1 MAVFGA
7 GVAGLT
13 AAHELADRGFSVT
26 VYERKALGG
35 KARSIPVPNSGAVP
49 LPGEHGFY
57 RNVTDT
63 MRRIPFPGN
72 VNGVWDNLTRATSYL
87 HSGLNRADLTI
98 PLPFPIPTLPN
109 PITPKAFIDSIAA
122 VFQTLFRL
130 PPLEAVYAAQK
141 LAVYVTSCTE
151 RKLGQWDHMTWE
163 DYIGAA
169 HKSAEYNRYLADGII
184 RNLATSKSRDAS
196 AHSIGLVGEAS
207 VWSISRRGR
216 YSATSSWIAAASSR
230 SAYTG
235 TSVPACVWS
244 GSSCATAAVFSVR
257 RSVATTVRPRLS
269 RISVQRLPI

>member
-1 MAVFGA
+1 MTNPASASF
-7 GVAGLT
+7 
-13 AAHELADRGFSVT
+13 
-26 VYERKALGG
+26 
-35 KARSIPVPNSGAVP
+35 P
-49 LPGEHGFY
+49 GFY

-72 VNGVWDNLTRATSYL
+72 VNGVWDNLIRATSYL

-109 PITPKAFIDSIAA
+109 PIAPKAFIDSIAA

-169 HKSAEYNRYLADGII
+169 HKSAEYNRYLADEII
-184 RNLATSKSRDAS
+184 RNLAASKSRDAS

-207 VWSISRRGR
+207 VWSILLLGNDYDCKDSIGCTMAR
-216 YSATSSWIAAASSR
+216 
-230 SAYTG
+230 
-235 TSVPACVWS
+235 PAPS
-244 GSSCATAAVFSVR
+244 GSIPGCNICARGA
-257 RSVATTVRPRLS
+257 
-269 RISVQRLPI
+269 